1 MTTNIDDMITVFE
14 VDVRFPDLSGMEHL
28 DMLLN
33 RSELARAE
41 QAGQL
46 SDEQRL
52 RLAQADRILLEQVER
67 FYGSIKHIAD
77 LESWRRQEDAPP
89 EHWRWYLDVL
99 AQVPSW
105 PVRER
110 SHVPAIIPQPLRQ
123 SSAAR
128 PGTRCC
134 QA

>member
-1 MTTNIDDMITVFE
+1 
-14 VDVRFPDLSGMEHL
+14 
-28 DMLLN
+28 MLLT

-41 QAGQL
+41 KTGQL

-52 RLAQADRILLEQVER
+52 RRAEADRILLEQVER
-67 FYGSIKHIAD
+67 FYSSIKQIAD

-89 EHWRWYLDVL
+89 EHWWWYLDVL

-110 SHVPAIIPQPLRQ
+110 SHVPA
-123 SSAAR
+123 
-128 PGTRCC
+128 
-134 QA
+134 